1 MQTRCRHGRRSGGRG
16 CRDVAG
22 LIRPDT
28 ATAPA
33 PRCNLQGLAVLALNI
48 CYIGTLSFTRC
59 CTCRTKSVVPER
71 LQTTQQQQK
80 ILLSNKMPRPSS
92 KTNIESEGVINV
104 DVYLTAELIQSAFSE
119 DELLET
125 NAPVEEIEKN
135 EVGLLNEYEDRDRSE
150 TENAHSEKS
159 WPEEE
164 ALSMARKVDPSLGK
178 MSRDLPHEHL
188 DNKIWIKTLSH
199 GKLTV
204 PSEDWKKTIKEFE
217 NVFLKFHGE
226 GNSFSKQNHVIANLK
241 SILTE
246 KFPNVCKQAIHV
258 YARVRTFIR
267 LRNVEQ

>member
-1 MQTRCRHGRRSGGRG
+1 M
-16 CRDVAG
+16 
-22 LIRPDT
+22 
-28 ATAPA
+28 
-33 PRCNLQGLAVLALNI
+33 
-48 CYIGTLSFTRC
+48 
-59 CTCRTKSVVPER
+59 
-71 LQTTQQQQK
+71 
-80 ILLSNKMPRPSS
+80 MPSS

-135 EVGLLNEYEDRDRSE
+135 EVDLLNEYEDRDRSE

-164 ALSMARKVDPSLGK
+164 ALSYVAGYVAYRARKVDPSLGK

-188 DNKIWIKTLSH
+188 DDEIWIKTLSH

-226 GNSFSKQNHVIANLK
+226 GNYFSKQNHFIANLK

-267 LRNVEQ
+267 LRNVNSNLECKRKQLKKAKKWIQ